1 MKIIFSR
8 HAKRR
13 MQLYKIEKK
22 DVVEIVEN
30 YIADKVSALGKQE
43 VVNKEMEKKY
53 NFPLK
58 IVFSKE
64 NDKTIIITVYPL
76 RKERKLWKY
85 IMIKKLMLLI

>member
-1 MKIIFSR
+1 
-8 HAKRR
+8 

-76 RKERKLWKY
+76 RKERKL
-85 IMIKKLMLLI
+85 

>member
-22 DVVEIVEN
+22 DVVEIVKN

-76 RKERKLWKY
+76 RKERKL
-85 IMIKKLMLLI
+85 

>member
-76 RKERKLWKY
+76 RKERKL
-85 IMIKKLMLLI
+85 